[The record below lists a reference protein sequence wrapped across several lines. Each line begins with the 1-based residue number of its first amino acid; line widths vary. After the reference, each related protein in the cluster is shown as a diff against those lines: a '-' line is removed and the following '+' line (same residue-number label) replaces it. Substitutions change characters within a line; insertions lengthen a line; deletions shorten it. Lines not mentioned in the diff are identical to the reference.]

1 MPIFLRKFVL
11 IALFGFYGAQAQA
24 ELTIEIT
31 KGVESTT
38 PIAIVPF
45 GWKNT
50 TRKPPISLTSVI
62 QADLTRSGLFKILD
76 EGDMLTTPTETK
88 QVRFRNWQALGQD
101 YLVIGQVTEMPSG
114 QYQVQFQLFDV
125 YKSEQFLGYR
135 LTVPAKDLRRTA
147 HHISDL
153 VYEKLTGKK
162 GIFGTRLAYVTST
175 IKANNKKLFKLIVAD
190 ADGFNPKIVTSSVEP
205 LMSPAW
211 SPDGKRIAYVSFENR
226 RSAVFIQTLAD
237 GQRTKV
243 ASYKGI
249 NGAPSFSPDGS
260 ELALTLSKDGSPD
273 IYVLNLASRALRKIT
288 KSYGIDT
295 EASWSPDGSSIVY
308 TSDRGGK
315 PQLYMVSRYGGDA
328 KRLTF
333 EGDYN
338 ARGRFSADGRY
349 LAMVHANKGDYRIA
363 VMNMATR
370 NVKVLTG
377 GRYDEAPSFSPNGEM
392 LLYASRKNN
401 TEVLSAVSIDGKMQ
415 QNLALSLGQV
425 RDPAWS
431 PSN

>member
-1 MPIFLRKFVL
+1 MPIFLRKFIL
-11 IALFGFYGAQAQA
+11 IALLGSYGPVSQA

-31 KGVESTT
+31 KGIESTV
-38 PIAIVPF
+38 PIAVVPF
-45 GWKNT
+45 GWNNSR
-50 TRKPPISLTSVI
+50 RKPAVNLTSII
-62 QADLTRSGLFKILD
+62 QADLTRSGLFKVLS

-101 YLVIGQVTEMPSG
+101 YLVIGQVSEESAG
-114 QYQVQFQLFDV
+114 RYQVQFQLFDV
-125 YKSEQFLGYR
+125 YKNEQFLGYR
-135 LTVPAKDLRRTA
+135 LTVSEGDLRRTA

-153 VYEKLTGKK
+153 VYEKITGKK
-162 GIFGTRLAYVTST
+162 GIFGTRLAYVTRT
-175 IKANNKKLFKLIVAD
+175 IKSNKKKLFKLIVAD

-205 LMSPAW
+205 LMSPSW
-211 SPDGKRIAYVSFENR
+211 SPDGKKIAYVSFENR
-226 RSAVFIQTLAD
+226 RSAIFIQTLAD
-237 GQRTKV
+237 GKRIKV

-249 NGAPSFSPDGS
+249 NGAPSWSPDGT

-273 IYVLNLASRALRKIT
+273 IYILNLESRSLRKIT

-338 ARGRFSADGRY
+338 ARGRFSADGKY
-349 LAMVHANKGDYRIA
+349 VAMVHANHGDYRIA
-363 VMNMATR
+363 VMDMATR
-370 NVKVLTG
+370 RVNVLTG
-377 GRYDEAPSFSPNGEM
+377 GKYDEAPSFSPNGEM

-401 TEVLSAVSIDGKMQ
+401 REVLSAVSIDGKMQ

>member
-11 IALFGFYGAQAQA
+11 IALLGFYGPSAQA

-31 KGVESTT
+31 KGIESTI
-38 PIAIVPF
+38 PIAVVPF

-62 QADLTRSGLFKILD
+62 QADLIRSGLFKILD
-76 EGDMLTTPTETK
+76 EGDMLTTPTKTE

-114 QYQVQFQLFDV
+114 KYQVQFQLFDV
-125 YKSEQFLGYR
+125 YKNEQFLGYR

-175 IKANNKKLFKLIVAD
+175 IKTNNKKLFKLIVAD
-190 ADGFNPKIVTSSVEP
+190 ADGFNPKIVTSSIEP

-211 SPDGKRIAYVSFENR
+211 SPDGKKIAYVSFENR

-237 GQRTKV
+237 GQRIKV

-249 NGAPSFSPDGS
+249 NGAPAFSPDGT

-273 IYVLNLASRALRKIT
+273 IYILNLETSSLRKIT

-333 EGDYN
+333 DGDYN
-338 ARGRFSADGRY
+338 ARGRFSADGRHI
-349 LAMVHANKGDYRIA
+349 AMVHANRGDYRIA

-370 NVKVLTG
+370 AVKVLTS

-401 TEVLSAVSIDGKMQ
+401 KEVLSAVSIDGKMQ
-415 QNLALSLGQV
+415 QNLAFSLGQV